1 MNMLVC
7 IIDIPNIVT
16 DIVFYF
22 IYKLLKFIDKSGKSC
37 KKYPVK

>member
-1 MNMLVC
+1 MYYKHTEYW
-7 IIDIPNIVT
+7 T

-37 KKYPVK
+37 KKYPAK